1 MSIAVLHNWSRTII
15 ATTLVSVAVAFAFS
29 SLRLSAWDALLPFF
43 EWMEGNWFGY
53 AGKTWGAVFAVVEA
67 CHLLGMALLGGAVL
81 ACDGKLLGIIFR
93 GSPIALIVS
102 ETHRIFLLG
111 LTILIITGAFMACG
125 VAMKIYYLPVFWY
138 KMLALAAGILFTFG
152 IKRPLLKSNIEQ
164 LKPWLTRLL
173 ALTSLTIWLSVAA
186 TGRWI
191 GFSG

>member
-1 MSIAVLHNWSRTII
+1 MSIALFQNWPRTI
-15 ATTLVSVAVAFAFS
+15 TTIGLVALALTFALS
-29 SLRLSAWDALLPFF
+29 GLRLSAWDALLPLF

-67 CHLLGMALLGGAVL
+67 CHLLGLALLGGAVF
-81 ACDGKLLGIIFR
+81 ACDGKLLGVLFTGYR
-93 GSPIALIVS
+93 VDLIVR
-102 ETHRIFLLG
+102 ETHRIFVLG
-111 LTILIITGAFMACG
+111 LVILLATGVFMACG

-152 IKRPLLKSNIEQ
+152 VKLPLLRTGEDA
-164 LKPWLTRLL
+164 LKPWLRRML